1 LKDLGSY
8 SLKINRA
15 LWVLVTLLP
24 IIIVPIK
31 GLPDIFNA
39 AKAPILSLGV
49 IYITFH
55 LIKIR
60 ELKKTGTNLV
70 LIAYLCCVFIASLF
84 AYKPLLAL
92 SGVSSTAGRFE
103 GFLTLFF
110 YAVLFYASKEH
121 MRLTHKNIRFFL
133 CVQAI
138 VALYAIAQFFK
149 IDPLVEYL
157 NYTKGSYATI
167 GNQNFL
173 ASWTLLMLVVAV
185 GFYMKYRNHLYVVF
199 PALFFG
205 ALLAS
210 NTRGAWLALLVVG
223 LASLYFLRFKEIRRY
238 HITAFCSFLLVLLT
252 MNFLSE
258 SKIQKR
264 TKTIKSELNI
274 NNEWAGSGRALIW
287 KMSFDIIQEHPFFGA
302 GPENLKEA
310 LKQTKNK
317 RSHAYGKLTG
327 HTVDKAHNDFLHI
340 AAVSGLPALL
350 LYLLFLALIFKDN
363 IRNIIRTNTKSVI
376 ALAVLAYAIQSLFNI
391 SVIAVAP
398 LFWVLLGLLA
408 SHNDEMWTQ
417 EV

>member
-1 LKDLGSY
+1 MKDLASS

-15 LWVLVTLLP
+15 LWLLATLLP
-24 IIIVPIK
+24 IIIIPIK

-39 AKAPILSLGV
+39 AKAPILSLGA

-55 LIKIR
+55 LIKIGEFKR
-60 ELKKTGTNLV
+60 TSINSV
-70 LIAYLCCVFIASLF
+70 LLAYLCCVFIASLV

-103 GFLTLFF
+103 GFVTLFF
-110 YAVLFYASKEH
+110 YAVLFYASREH

-133 CVQAI
+133 CVQAF
-138 VALYAIAQFFK
+138 VAFYAIAQFFK
-149 IDPLVEYL
+149 VDPLVEYM

-173 ASWTLLMLVVAV
+173 ASWTLLMLVFAV
-185 GFYMKYRNHLYVVF
+185 GFYMKYRKHIYLIF
-199 PALFFG
+199 PVLFFG

-210 NTRGAWLALLVVG
+210 NTRGAWLALIVIG
-223 LASLYFLRFKEIRRY
+223 FISLYFLRFKETRRF
-238 HITAFCSFLLVLLT
+238 HVATFCSFLLVFLA
-252 MNFLSE
+252 MNVLSE

-287 KMSFDIIQEHPFFGA
+287 KMSFDIIKEHPFFGA

-327 HTVDKAHNDFLHI
+327 HTVDKAHNELLHV
-340 AAVSGLPALL
+340 AAVSGFPALL
-350 LYLLFLALIFKDN
+350 LYLLFIALIFKEN
-363 IRNIIRTNTKSVI
+363 ISEFIRINTKSVI
-376 ALAVLAYAIQSLFNI
+376 AFAVLAYIIQSLFNI

-398 LFWVLLGLLA
+398 IFWVLLGLFA
-408 SHNDEMWTQ
+408 SKQ
-417 EV
+417 EELWLQES

>member
-1 LKDLGSY
+1 MKDLASS

-15 LWVLVTLLP
+15 LWLLATLLP
-24 IIIVPIK
+24 IIIIPIK

-39 AKAPILSLGV
+39 AKAPILSLGA

-55 LIKIR
+55 LIKIGEFKR
-60 ELKKTGTNLV
+60 TSINFV
-70 LIAYLCCVFIASLF
+70 LLAYLCCVFIASLV

-103 GFLTLFF
+103 GFVTLFF
-110 YAVLFYASKEH
+110 YAVLFYASREH

-133 CVQAI
+133 CVQAF
-138 VALYAIAQFFK
+138 VAFYAIAQFFK
-149 IDPLVEYL
+149 VDTLVEYM

-173 ASWTLLMLVVAV
+173 ASWTLLMLVIAV
-185 GFYMKYRNHLYVVF
+185 GFYMKYRKHIYLIF
-199 PALFFG
+199 PVLFFG

-210 NTRGAWLALLVVG
+210 NTRGAWLALIVIG
-223 LASLYFLRFKEIRRY
+223 FISLYFLRFKETRRF
-238 HITAFCSFLLVLLT
+238 HVATFCSFLLVFLA
-252 MNFLSE
+252 MNVLSE

-287 KMSFDIIQEHPFFGA
+287 KMSFDIIKEHPFFGA

-327 HTVDKAHNDFLHI
+327 HTVDKAHNEFLHV
-340 AAVSGLPALL
+340 AAVSGFPALL
-350 LYLLFLALIFKDN
+350 LYLLFIALIFKEN
-363 IRNIIRTNTKSVI
+363 ISEFIRINTKSVI
-376 ALAVLAYAIQSLFNI
+376 AFAVLAYIIQSLFNI

-398 LFWVLLGLLA
+398 IFWVLLGLFARKKEEL
-408 SHNDEMWTQ
+408 WLQ
-417 EV
+417 ES

>member
-1 LKDLGSY
+1 MKDLGSS

-60 ELKKTGTNLV
+60 ELKKTRTNLV

-133 CVQAI
+133 CVQVL

-238 HITAFCSFLLVLLT
+238 HITAFCSFLLVFLT

-317 RSHAYGKLTG
+317 RSQAYGKLTG

-350 LYLLFLALIFKDN
+350 LYLFFLALIFKDN
-363 IRNIIRTNTKSVI
+363 FRDIIRTNTKSVI

-408 SHNDEMWTQ
+408 SHKDEMWTQ

>member
-1 LKDLGSY
+1 MKDLSSS

-24 IIIVPIK
+24 IIIIPIK
-31 GLPDIFNA
+31 GLPDIFNV
-39 AKAPILSLGV
+39 AKAPILSIGV
-49 IYITFH
+49 IYIIFH
-55 LIKIR
+55 LIKVR
-60 ELKKTGTNLV
+60 ELKKTTINIV
-70 LIAYLCCVFIASLF
+70 LIAYLSCVFIASLL
-84 AYKPLLAL
+84 AYKPILAL

-133 CVQAI
+133 CIQSLI
-138 VALYAIAQFFK
+138 ALYAIAQFFK

-173 ASWTLLMLVVAV
+173 ASWTLLILVIAV
-185 GFYMKYRNHLYVVF
+185 GFYMKYRKHIYVIF

-210 NTRGAWLALLVVG
+210 NTRGAWLALVVVG
-223 LASLYFLRFKEIRRY
+223 FASLYFLRFKETRRY
-238 HITAFCSFLLVLLT
+238 HIAAFCSFLLVLLT

-264 TKTIKSELNI
+264 TKTIKSEINI

-287 KMSFDIIQEHPFFGA
+287 KMSCDIIKEHPFFGA

-317 RSHAYGKLTG
+317 RSHVYGKLTG

-340 AAVSGLPALL
+340 AAVSGLPALV
-350 LYLLFLALIFKDN
+350 LYLLFIALIFKEN
-363 IRNIIRTNTKSVI
+363 ISSIIRLSTKSVI
-376 ALAVLAYAIQSLFNI
+376 AFAVLAYAIQSLFNI

-398 LFWVLLGLLA
+398 LFWVSLGLFA
-408 SHNDEMWTQ
+408 SQNNEMWSQ
-417 EV
+417 ET

>member
-1 LKDLGSY
+1 MRDLGSS

-49 IYITFH
+49 IYITFY

-60 ELKKTGTNLV
+60 EFKKTRINLV
-70 LIAYLCCVFIASLF
+70 LTAYLCCVFIASLF

-133 CVQAI
+133 CVQVL

-210 NTRGAWLALLVVG
+210 NTRGAWLALLVIG

-238 HITAFCSFLLVLLT
+238 HITAFCSFLLVFLT

-317 RSHAYGKLTG
+317 RSQAYGKLTG

-408 SHNDEMWTQ
+408 SHNDETWTQ